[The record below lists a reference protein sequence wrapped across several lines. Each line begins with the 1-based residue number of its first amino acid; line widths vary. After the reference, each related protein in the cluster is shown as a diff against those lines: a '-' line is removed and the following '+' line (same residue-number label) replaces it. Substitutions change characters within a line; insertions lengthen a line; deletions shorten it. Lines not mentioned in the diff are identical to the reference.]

1 MFDYTLLNVFC
12 ITTAMANYNLSFG
25 KSRVNIFSDR
35 YFGALIV
42 VNKEGSKVGIL
53 PLNQRN

>member
-1 MFDYTLLNVFC
+1 
-12 ITTAMANYNLSFG
+12 MANYNLSFG
-25 KSRVNIFSDR
+25 KSRVKIFSDR